1 MRELRMAISIFVV
14 ALGIASYAFGAAS
27 STSSASN
34 SSGGV
39 TLKAT
44 YNAPQ
49 PQNQLRFELVL
60 DAQTVNLDRY
70 HLKKIALLRDASGK
84 THQPLKVEANGS
96 EHHRSA
102 EIYFA
107 RPAGGAQEV
116 ELVIKELAGVK
127 ERVLRFWIS

>member
-1 MRELRMAISIFVV
+1 MNALRTTISIF
-14 ALGIASYAFGAAS
+14 ALALCLASYAFGAS
-27 STSSASN
+27 SSSSSVSN

-39 TLKAT
+39 TVKAT
-44 YNAPQ
+44 YSTPQ
-49 PQNQLRFELVL
+49 PPNELHFALIVET
-60 DAQTVNLDRY
+60 QTVNLDRY
-70 HLKKIALLRDASGK
+70 QLKNIALLRDASGK
-84 THQPLKVEANGS
+84 THQPLKVEANGN

-102 EIYFA
+102 EIYFP

>member
-1 MRELRMAISIFVV
+1 MSELRTAISVFIA
-14 ALGIASYAFGAAS
+14 ALAIASYAFGAAS
-27 STSSASN
+27 SMSSASN

-39 TLKAT
+39 TVKAT

-49 PQNQLRFELVL
+49 PQNELRFEVVM

-70 HLKKIALLRDASGK
+70 HIKKIALLRDASGK
-84 THQPLKVEANGS
+84 IHQPLKVETDGS